1 MEMNSPNRI
10 DKALLESAKR
20 GDQKAY
26 GMLMDKY
33 RNSIYHLILKIIKSP
48 EDAEDLTIETFAKA
62 FDRLHQFSPE
72 YAFSTW
78 LYKIASNTSID
89 FIRKK
94 SIEKVSLE
102 NEHLTITDNIKYSTS
117 SDPETEL
124 IKAQRTDQLQQAVN
138 EMDELF
144 ARVITL
150 RYFKEYSYEEMSKEL
165 GTPVSTIKVQLY
177 RAKKILLNKILKHK
191 DSW

>member
-78 LYKIASNTSID
+78 LYKIASNTCID

>member
-78 LYKIASNTSID
+78 LYKIASNTCID

-124 IKAQRTDQLQQAVN
+124 IKAQRTEQLQQAVN